1 MKLQLTTDTIATLT
15 SSSDRTD
22 TFAWDAQLAG
32 FGIRI
37 QGTRRTFIVQYRI
50 NGRTQRR
57 TLGPTERLTL
67 AEARKGARKLLASVA
82 LGGDP
87 QGEKA
92 TKRAQAERT
101 FSKIVDAYLVDKEDT
116 HRPTSHRLAKLY
128 LRGPYFRPLHG
139 MGIGEISRADVATR
153 LTAIRRAHSSH
164 TAAAARRA
172 ISAMFVWCMEEGLVD
187 ANPVA
192 KTRKPA
198 EAKSRDRVLSD
209 AELVAVW
216 NACNSDGDYGSIVR
230 LLILLGS
237 RRQEIGG
244 MRWCELDLEAGIL
257 DAAGHAQQERCGQ
270 HDYVAAAGAGDRPC
284 GIGSAL
290 SDPDASA

>member
-1 MKLQLTTDTIATLT
+1 
-15 SSSDRTD
+15 
-22 TFAWDAQLAG
+22 
-32 FGIRI
+32 
-37 QGTRRTFIVQYRI
+37 
-50 NGRTQRR
+50 
-57 TLGPTERLTL
+57 
-67 AEARKGARKLLASVA
+67 
-82 LGGDP
+82 
-87 QGEKA
+87 
-92 TKRAQAERT
+92 
-101 FSKIVDAYLVDKEDT
+101 
-116 HRPTSHRLAKLY
+116 
-128 LRGPYFRPLHG
+128 